1 MTATWV
7 NPLQYPLAMLGAGL
21 CLVLGIRVAKLPS
34 VIVLPVSGA
43 IAVGG
48 AMALAKE
55 PKAIRSETPLLPEL
69 QALIDQADDL
79 STKAGKLRTEATEL
93 LDSTTQVELLGAVQ
107 YACDRAQQLPTKFKA
122 LSKQLNQ
129 NEVLLSVDNLQQ
141 QLLQVHKRMAGSSG
155 QSQRQ
160 LQDLAQRLQ
169 RNIALAQQGEDARQS
184 QLISLSAMVLDASG
198 VLQQLQTRLRT
209 ADLSSSVA
217 ASELKSLSDE
227 FTQYQDNVDLL
238 LS

>member
-1 MTATWV
+1 MKAKWV
-7 NPLQYPLAMLGAGL
+7 NPLQYPFAMLGAGL
-21 CLVLGIRVAKLPS
+21 CLVLGIRMAKLPS
-34 VIVLPVSGA
+34 LVVLPISGA
-43 IAVGG
+43 IAMGG
-48 AMALAKE
+48 AMILAKE
-55 PKAIRSETPLLPEL
+55 PETIASKIPLRPEL
-69 QALIDQADDL
+69 QALIDQANDL
-79 STKAGKLRTEATEL
+79 NTKAEKLRMEATNL
-93 LDSTTQVELLGAVQ
+93 LDDSAQVELLGAVQ
-107 YACDRAQQLPTKFKA
+107 YACDRASQLPIKFKA

-129 NEVLLSVDNLQQ
+129 NEVLLSIDNLQQ
-141 QLLQVHKRMAGSSG
+141 QMLQVHKRINSSSG

-169 RNIALAQQGEDARQS
+169 RNIELAQQGEDARQS

-209 ADLSSSVA
+209 ADLSNSIVA
-217 ASELKSLSDE
+217 NELKSLSDE